1 MKITLVACFSSYCS
15 NCESNDIP
23 FDFEP
28 HMKLSKTLD
37 GIEYGDGEQG
47 EQGPGGHISSQKSLQ
62 GAGEHGVM
70 RFLEGG
76 HGVMGPLED
85 GQGVIGVGTRGRE
98 AN

>member
-1 MKITLVACFSSYCS
+1 
-15 NCESNDIP
+15 
-23 FDFEP
+23 
-28 HMKLSKTLD
+28 MKLSKTLD

-98 AN
+98 ANTVSEAGAQAEADLTTFSSK